1 MLYVQHQIYIFQDSR
16 TIGGGGG
23 GLHSA
28 GGGRRPVKVWN
39 SGRTVRKALVVSTY
53 EEFQRKGRE
62 KLGLSSEE
70 PVCIV
75 LEGDGTQVDDGE
87 YFQTLPE
94 NSIYMFLRSGESW
107 HPTGSDSIKAG
118 KKIYLGFKYLNFNV
132 YKDHNCTY
140 GS

>member
-1 MLYVQHQIYIFQDSR
+1 M
-16 TIGGGGG
+16 
-23 GLHSA
+23 

-70 PVCIV
+70 PVSIV

-118 KKIYLGFKYLNFNV
+118 IMCKIRVGKYFWANCKKIA
-132 YKDHNCTY
+132 
-140 GS
+140 